1 MLALYSVVNIG
12 FVAAELSTR
21 AVSIHLRPAVA
32 SGVALAS
39 LFYWLCSQRVS
50 RFVVRAFD
58 GTDWGAWDSFNIF
71 TVTNTAPV
79 VTGST
84 VNLPQNHWVSLL
96 PVLTYSD
103 VNGTT
108 KSW

>member
-1 MLALYSVVNIG
+1 MIVFDDGGVQWRDDTVAFQQALQTTLGGRVLALYSVVNIG

-50 RFVVRAFD
+50 RVVVRAFD
-58 GTDWGAWDSFNIF
+58 GTNWQH
-71 TVTNTAPV
+71 TLV
-79 VTGST
+79 GSHRKWA
-84 VNLPQNHWVSLL
+84 LQSR
-96 PVLTYSD
+96 
-103 VNGTT
+103 
-108 KSW
+108 